1 MALNDSVQGAVNKKI
16 ELLTKDFGRFAVR
29 GILAGVYLT
38 LATGFAG
45 VAGQAVEAHAKG
57 MGSLV
62 FAFTFGIGLYA
73 IIILN
78 SELATGNMMFGS
90 YGATTGQIRWG
101 KAIWFALITT
111 VLNLAGCFLVALLLS
126 QSAKFATMDNTHF
139 ISVLTEAK
147 LHKSAWGA
155 FVEGIGANFVVNMA
169 IVGALFAK
177 DFVSK
182 FVTIVSILAVFVGL
196 GLEHVIANFSLMT
209 ITLFSSDP
217 LPASMSFAS
226 VGLNWLMVWLGNFV
240 GGGLL
245 LGATYAWLNKTKYV
259 YKD

>member
-1 MALNDSVQGAVNKKI
+1 MALNDSVQGAVNKKV

-29 GILAGVYLT
+29 GTLAGVYLT

-57 MGSLV
+57 IGSLV
-62 FAFTFGIGLYA
+62 FAFTFGIGLFA

-90 YGATTGQIRWG
+90 YGATTGQIGWG
-101 KAIWFALITT
+101 KALWLVVITT
-111 VLNLAGCFLVALLLS
+111 LLNLVGCVLVALLLS

-155 FVEGIGANFVVNMA
+155 FIEGIGANFVVNMA
-169 IVGALFAK
+169 LVGAMFAQE
-177 DFVSK
+177 FISK
-182 FVTIVSILAVFVGL
+182 FVTVISILAVFVGL

-209 ITLFSSDP
+209 IAMFSSDP
-217 LPASMSFAS
+217 LPASMSFSA
-226 VGLNWLMVWLGNFV
+226 VALNWVMVWLGNFV

-245 LGATYAWLNKTKYV
+245 MGATYAWLNKTKYV